1 MSSESPLY
9 LDYNAT
15 TPIDPAVREAMLPFL
30 AEHYG
35 NPSSLH
41 VIGQKAAEA
50 VATARDQVAKLLG
63 CQSRE
68 IIFTSG
74 GTESSNLAITGSI
87 QACEDP
93 TSAHII
99 TSAIEHPAT
108 TGPIHSLERGGCE
121 VTVIGCNPQGQVDPQ
136 DIQAAIRPNTRL
148 VSLMHANNEV
158 GTIQPV
164 QQVAQI
170 CRQAGVLFHVDAAQ
184 AVGKLPVSV
193 DSIGADLVTLAGHK
207 FYAPKGIGVLFVREG
222 VALHP
227 VLYGGGQELGL
238 SPGTEN
244 VALTVALGKAAEIAE
259 QAQMSECTRLAEL
272 RDEFEGHL
280 EEATGGEVVI
290 HARGAE
296 RLPNTSSI
304 AFPGVAGKTLLD
316 HIPFLCASTGAAC
329 HSHSTAVSATLA
341 AMRISEQVARST
353 IRISLGRFTTAPE
366 VHRAGATLIGTWKQL
381 AGESS
386 PRLR

>member
-1 MSSESPLY
+1 MCPENTLY

-50 VATARDQVAKLLG
+50 VSTARDQVAKLLG

-93 TSAHII
+93 ASAHII

-108 TGPIHSLERGGCE
+108 TGPIQALQPGGCE

-193 DSIGADLVTLAGHK
+193 DSIGADLITLAGHK

-222 VALHP
+222 VVLHP
-227 VLYGGGQELGL
+227 VLYGGGQERGL

-259 QAQMSECTRLAEL
+259 QAQMSECARLAKL

-290 HARGAE
+290 HARAAE

-304 AFPGVAGKTLLD
+304 AFPGVEGQRLLD
-316 HIPFLCASTGAAC
+316 HIPLLCASTGAAC
-329 HSHSTAVSATLA
+329 HSHSTTVSATLA

-366 VHRAGATLIGTWKQL
+366 VHRAGTALTETWKQL

-386 PRLR
+386 PA

>member
-1 MSSESPLY
+1 MSPENTLY

-41 VIGQKAAEA
+41 MIGQKAAEA
-50 VATARDQVAKLLG
+50 VSTARDQVAKLLG
-63 CQSRE
+63 CRSRE

-93 TSAHII
+93 ASAHII

-108 TGPIHSLERGGCE
+108 TEPIQSLRSGGCE

-193 DSIGADLVTLAGHK
+193 DSIGADLITLAGHK

-222 VALHP
+222 VVLHP

-259 QAQMSECTRLAEL
+259 QAQMSECARLAEL
-272 RDEFEGHL
+272 RDEFEGYL

-304 AFPGVAGKTLLD
+304 AFPGVAGQRLLD
-316 HIPFLCASTGAAC
+316 HIPLLCASTGAAC
-329 HSHSTAVSATLA
+329 HSHSTTVSATLA
-341 AMRISEQVARST
+341 AMRIPEQVARST

-366 VHRAGATLIGTWKQL
+366 VHRAGAALTETWKQL
-381 AGESS
+381 VAESS
-386 PRLR
+386 PA

>member
-108 TGPIHSLERGGCE
+108 TGPIYSLERGGCE
-121 VTVIGCNPQGQVDPQ
+121 VTVIGCNPQGEVDPQ

-193 DSIGADLVTLAGHK
+193 DSIGADLITLAGHK

-222 VALHP
+222 VTLHP

-259 QAQMSECTRLAEL
+259 QAQMSECTRLAKL

-280 EEATGGEVVI
+280 EDATRGEVVI
-290 HARGAE
+290 HAQGAE
-296 RLPNTSSI
+296 RLSNTSSI
-304 AFPGVAGKTLLD
+304 AFPGVEGQTLLD

-353 IRISLGRFTTAPE
+353 IRISLGRFTAAPE